1 MVIIEAMEG
10 LDLTIS
16 LEVDRIFS
24 EAKDFCYR
32 KRFKGKQFDV
42 LHETET
48 ILRGKVSEIDAQI
61 KLWDEQIHSAR
72 ANALD
77 LTVVHA
83 MNTVK
88 VDMDKKRKVSQS
100 VKERSFCLPTVQSYD
115 DFPESKN
122 YQAQRYYRQV
132 SR

>member
-88 VDMDKKRKVSQS
+88 VDMDKKRNTLTQDYIPRIISAEMDWLCARITPEQLFKVSH
-100 VKERSFCLPTVQSYD
+100 LD
-115 DFPESKN
+115 
-122 YQAQRYYRQV
+122 
-132 SR
+132 